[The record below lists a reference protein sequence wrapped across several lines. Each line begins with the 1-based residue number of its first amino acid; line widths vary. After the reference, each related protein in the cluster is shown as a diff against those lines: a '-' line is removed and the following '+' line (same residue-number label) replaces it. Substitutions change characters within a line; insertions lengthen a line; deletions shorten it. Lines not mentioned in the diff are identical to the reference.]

1 MRVKRVSLI
10 FLRSNKIRFIIILH
24 VAISEPLS
32 SPSSSSSTSPYQALE
47 GYATPEGTKKYTEY
61 AISQGR
67 PRSHFKSFDSLRLS
81 SIGMGTYLGQLSEED
96 DQAVENAVYQ
106 SIKSGAVNVI
116 DTAINYRAMRSEKS
130 IGRALL
136 RLVNDRIISRDQVFV
151 STKNGYITNDGDYPN
166 IDVMEYIHRMY
177 IQTEIITADDISTGY
192 NVINPNYLAKC
203 IDKSLMNMHIS
214 TIDLVYIHNAFESWY
229 EDVSRQQFMEML
241 VKAFEV
247 YEKYRAK
254 NKIRYYG
261 MATWTCFRVPTG
273 SPEYL
278 SLEQVVKCA
287 ESVEGKDHGFRFIQ
301 LPYNLAYSE
310 ALLLKNQ
317 SVGSEENLTILQ
329 AAAKLN
335 IGIFTSIPL
344 FQGRL
349 LSSQIPNYGGI
360 TDPVA
365 KLVQIIRSSPSVI
378 APLIGQKKAEH
389 VEENLKT
396 ANMPPLSE
404 EEFKQAV
411 QILTG
416 QQL

>member
-1 MRVKRVSLI
+1 M
-10 FLRSNKIRFIIILH
+10 H
-24 VAISEPLS
+24 VDISEPLS
-32 SPSSSSSTSPYQALE
+32 SSSSPYQTVE
-47 GYATPEGTKKYTEY
+47 GFATSEGTKNYTEY

-67 PRSHFKSFDSLRLS
+67 PISHFKSFDSLHLS
-81 SIGMGTYLGQLSEED
+81 SIGMGTYLGQPSEED
-96 DQAVENAVYQ
+96 DQAVENAVFE
-106 SIKSGAVNVI
+106 SVKSGAVNVI

-136 RLVNDRIISRDQVFV
+136 RLVKDRIISRDQIFI

-177 IQTEIITADDISTGY
+177 IQTDVITADDISSGY
-192 NVINPNYLAKC
+192 NIINPNYLAKC
-203 IDKSLMNMHIS
+203 IDKSLMNMHVS
-214 TIDLVYIHNAFESWY
+214 SIDLVYIHNAFESWY
-229 EDVSRQQFMEML
+229 QDVSREQFMEML

-261 MATWTCFRVPTG
+261 MATWTCFRVPPT

-278 SLEQVVKCA
+278 SLEQAVKCA
-287 ESVEGKDHGFRFIQ
+287 ESVGGRDHGFRFIQ

-310 ALLLKNQ
+310 ALLLRNQ
-317 SVGSEENLTILQ
+317 SVRSEKNLTILQ
-329 AAAKLN
+329 AAEKLN

-349 LSSQIPNYGGI
+349 LRSQIPDYGGI
-360 TDPVA
+360 SDPIA

-404 EEFKQAV
+404 EEFKQAIR
-411 QILTG
+411 ILTS
-416 QQL
+416 QQI

>member
-1 MRVKRVSLI
+1 LT
-10 FLRSNKIRFIIILH
+10 
-24 VAISEPLS
+24 
-32 SPSSSSSTSPYQALE
+32 SSSSSPSYEILE
-47 GYATPEGTKKYTEY
+47 GNATPDGTRKYTDY
-61 AISQGR
+61 AISQGK
-67 PRSHFKSFDSLRLS
+67 PRSHFKSFENLHLS
-81 SIGMGTYLGQLSEED
+81 SLGMGTYLGQVSKED

-106 SIKSGAVNVI
+106 SVRSGAINVI
-116 DTAINYRAMRSEKS
+116 DTAINYRAMKSEKS

-136 RLVNDRIISRDQVFV
+136 RLVNDGVISRDEVFV

-166 IDVMEYIHRMY
+166 IDVMEYMHRMY
-177 IQTEIITADDISTGY
+177 IQTEVITADDISSGY
-192 NVINPNYLAKC
+192 NVIKPSYLAKC
-203 IDKSLMNMHIS
+203 IDKSLTNMHLS

-229 EDVSRQQFMEML
+229 QDVSREQFMEML
-241 VKAFEV
+241 AKAFEM
-247 YEKYRAK
+247 YEKYRAN

-261 MATWTCFRVPTG
+261 MATWTCFRVPSE

-278 SLEQVVKCA
+278 SLEQAVKCA
-287 ESVEGKDHGFRFIQ
+287 EGVGGKDHGFKFIQ

-310 ALLLKNQ
+310 ALLLRNQ
-317 SVGSEENLTILQ
+317 SVQSEGNLTILQ

-349 LSSQIPNYGGI
+349 FRSQIPNYGNA

-365 KLVQIIRSSPSVI
+365 KLLQIIRSSSSVI
-378 APLIGQKKAEH
+378 APLIGQKRPEH
-389 VEENLKT
+389 VEENLKV

-404 EEFKQAV
+404 EEFEQAIR
-411 QILTG
+411 ILTN

>member
-1 MRVKRVSLI
+1 M
-10 FLRSNKIRFIIILH
+10 SNKIRFVIILH
-24 VAISEPLS
+24 VDISEPLS
-32 SPSSSSSTSPYQALE
+32 SSSSPYQTVE
-47 GYATPEGTKKYTEY
+47 GFATSKGTKNYTEY

-67 PRSHFKSFDSLRLS
+67 PISHFKSFDSLHLS
-81 SIGMGTYLGQLSEED
+81 SIGMGTYLGQPSEED
-96 DQAVENAVYQ
+96 DQAIENAVFE
-106 SIKSGAVNVI
+106 SVKSGAVNVI

-136 RLVNDRIISRDQVFV
+136 RLVKDKVISRDQIFI

-177 IQTEIITADDISTGY
+177 IQTDVITADDISSGY
-192 NVINPNYLAKC
+192 NIINPNYLAKC
-203 IDKSLMNMHIS
+203 IDKSLMNMHVS
-214 TIDLVYIHNAFESWY
+214 SIDLVYIHNAFESWY
-229 EDVSRQQFMEML
+229 QDVSREQFMEML

-261 MATWTCFRVPTG
+261 MATWTCFRVPPT

-278 SLEQVVKCA
+278 SLEQAVKSA
-287 ESVEGKDHGFRFIQ
+287 ESVGGKDHGFRFIQ

-310 ALLLKNQ
+310 ALLLRNQ

-329 AAAKLN
+329 AAEKLN

-349 LSSQIPNYGGI
+349 LRSQIPDYGGI
-360 TDPVA
+360 SDPIA

-378 APLIGQKKAEH
+378 APLIGQKKVEH

-404 EEFKQAV
+404 EEFKQAIR
-411 QILTG
+411 ILTS
-416 QQL
+416 QQI

>member
-1 MRVKRVSLI
+1 M
-10 FLRSNKIRFIIILH
+10 H
-24 VAISEPLS
+24 VDISEPLS
-32 SPSSSSSTSPYQALE
+32 SSSSPYQTVE
-47 GYATPEGTKKYTEY
+47 GFATSEGTKNYTEY

-67 PRSHFKSFDSLRLS
+67 PISHFKSFDSLHLS
-81 SIGMGTYLGQLSEED
+81 SIGMGTYLGQPSEED
-96 DQAVENAVYQ
+96 DQAVENAVFE
-106 SIKSGAVNVI
+106 SVKSGAVNVI

-136 RLVNDRIISRDQVFV
+136 RLVKDRIISRDQIFI

-177 IQTEIITADDISTGY
+177 IQTDVITADDISSGY
-192 NVINPNYLAKC
+192 NIINPNYLAKC
-203 IDKSLMNMHIS
+203 IDKSLMNMHVS
-214 TIDLVYIHNAFESWY
+214 SIDLVYIHNAFESWY
-229 EDVSRQQFMEML
+229 QDVSREQFMEML

-261 MATWTCFRVPTG
+261 MATWTCFRVPPT

-278 SLEQVVKCA
+278 SLEQAVKCA
-287 ESVEGKDHGFRFIQ
+287 ESVGGRDHGFRFIQ

-310 ALLLKNQ
+310 ALLLRNQ
-317 SVGSEENLTILQ
+317 SVRSEENLTILQ
-329 AAAKLN
+329 AAEKLN

-349 LSSQIPNYGGI
+349 LRSQIPDYGGI
-360 TDPVA
+360 TDPIA

-404 EEFKQAV
+404 EEFKKAIR
-411 QILTG
+411 ILTS
-416 QQL
+416 QQI

>member
-1 MRVKRVSLI
+1 VSD
-10 FLRSNKIRFIIILH
+10 KIRFVIILH
-24 VAISEPLS
+24 VGISEPLS
-32 SPSSSSSTSPYQALE
+32 SSSSPYQTVE
-47 GYATPEGTKKYTEY
+47 GFATSEGTKNYTEY

-67 PRSHFKSFDSLRLS
+67 PISHFKSFDSLHLS
-81 SIGMGTYLGQLSEED
+81 SIGMGTYLGQPSEED
-96 DQAVENAVYQ
+96 DQAVENAVFE
-106 SIKSGAVNVI
+106 SVKSGAVNVI

-136 RLVNDRIISRDQVFV
+136 RLVKDRIISRDQIFI
-151 STKNGYITNDGDYPN
+151 STKSGYITNDGDYPN

-177 IQTEIITADDISTGY
+177 IQTDVITADDISSGY
-192 NVINPNYLAKC
+192 NIINPNYLAKC
-203 IDKSLMNMHIS
+203 IDKSLMNMHVS
-214 TIDLVYIHNAFESWY
+214 SIDLVYIHNAFESWY
-229 EDVSRQQFMEML
+229 QDVSREQFMEML

-261 MATWTCFRVPTG
+261 MATWTCFRVPPT

-278 SLEQVVKCA
+278 SLEQAVKSA
-287 ESVEGKDHGFRFIQ
+287 DSVGGKDHGFRFIQ

-310 ALLLKNQ
+310 ALLLRNQ

-349 LSSQIPNYGGI
+349 LRSQIPDYGGI

-365 KLVQIIRSSPSVI
+365 KLVQIVRSSPSVI

-404 EEFKQAV
+404 EEFKQAIR
-411 QILTG
+411 ILTS